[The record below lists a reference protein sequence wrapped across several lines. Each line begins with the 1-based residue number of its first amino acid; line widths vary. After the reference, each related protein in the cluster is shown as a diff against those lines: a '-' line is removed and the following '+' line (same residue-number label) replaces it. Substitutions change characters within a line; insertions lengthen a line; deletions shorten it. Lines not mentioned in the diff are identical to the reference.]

1 MWKTRRKISPPE
13 EDGVEHRA
21 EPASWLPEGTT
32 PDAAAAGKDATKP
45 QDAVEDAPYVP
56 RQDGPYGPRE
66 GSATYQQGTYGM
78 EPVSESSYS
87 PAPGS
92 QYGGEPPKLA
102 YQGGLSPDPS
112 PPAAPVSAGYAGVA
126 APPAHT
132 GGQGQASSAPPRGK
146 PVPPAASPFASYRT
160 ARGRG
165 QTSQARRANLVV
177 ARLEPW
183 SVMKFSFL
191 MSLVA
196 WVVLFVAVA
205 LLYYALAGL
214 GVFDAIQRAFQGV
227 TASQGSA
234 GVNLGH
240 WLSASRVLGYTM
252 LIGAMNVVL
261 ITALSTVGAV
271 IYNLVSYLGR
281 GIEITLKEPE

>member
-1 MWKTRRKISPPE
+1 M
-13 EDGVEHRA
+13 EHRA
-21 EPASWLPEGTT
+21 EPSSWLPEGTA
-32 PDAAAAGKDATKP
+32 PDDTSAGTDATAQLP
-45 QDAVEDAPYVP
+45 DPGEDLPYVP
-56 RQDGPYGPRE
+56 RQDGSYPY
-66 GSATYQQGTYGM
+66 AQQGSVAHGQQGSYGKDT
-78 EPVSESSYS
+78 VSESRYTPSAS
-87 PAPGS
+87 A
-92 QYGGEPPKLA
+92 QHRDDHPKLP
-102 YQGGLSPDPS
+102 YQSELSPDPS
-112 PPAAPVSAGYAGVA
+112 PAGSPPGGAAAVGH
-126 APPAHT
+126 APSTA
-132 GGQGQASSAPPRGK
+132 GQA
-146 PVPPAASPFASYRT
+146 PFASYRAAAK
-160 ARGRG
+160 ARPSA
-165 QTSQARRANLVV
+165 TPARRANLII

-214 GVFDAIQRAFQGV
+214 GVFDAIERAFRGV
-227 TASQGSA
+227 TASQGSG
-234 GVNLGH
+234 GVNLNR

-252 LIGAMNVVL
+252 LIGAMNVIL

>member
-1 MWKTRRKISPPE
+1 MWGARPRLFPPE

-21 EPASWLPEGTT
+21 EPSSWLPEGTA
-32 PDAAAAGKDATKP
+32 PDDTAAGTDATAQLP
-45 QDAVEDAPYVP
+45 DLGEDVPYVP
-56 RQDGPYGPRE
+56 RQDGSY
-66 GSATYQQGTYGM
+66 TYAQQGAVVHSQQGSYGK
-78 EPVSESSYS
+78 EPVTESRYNPSAAAQHGDDH
-87 PAPGS
+87 PR
-92 QYGGEPPKLA
+92 LA
-102 YQGGLSPDPS
+102 YESGLAPDPS
-112 PPAAPVSAGYAGVA
+112 PAGSPVVGGAAAAGH
-126 APPAHT
+126 APPA
-132 GGQGQASSAPPRGK
+132 ADRG
-146 PVPPAASPFASYRT
+146 PFASYRAT
-160 ARGRG
+160 AKPGP
-165 QTSQARRANLVV
+165 SAAPARRANLII

-214 GVFDAIQRAFQGV
+214 GVFDAIERAFQGV
-227 TASQGSA
+227 TASQGSG
-234 GVNLGH
+234 GVNLNR

-252 LIGAMNVVL
+252 LIGAMNVIL

>member
-1 MWKTRRKISPPE
+1 V
-13 EDGVEHRA
+13 DHRA

-32 PDAAAAGKDATKP
+32 PDDSTSETEVTEQLPGAAKDG
-45 QDAVEDAPYVP
+45 PYVP
-56 RQDGPYGPRE
+56 RQE
-66 GSATYQQGTYGM
+66 GSYTYLQGGSVGYSQQGAYG
-78 EPVSESSYS
+78 EEATSGSRHQPLSGAQ
-87 PAPGS
+87 PA
-92 QYGGEPPKLA
+92 EDKLA
-102 YQGGLSPDPS
+102 YQASLPPDPS
-112 PPAAPVSAGYAGVA
+112 PTGAPVGGASAVGHVSPAAAR
-126 APPAHT
+126 APF
-132 GGQGQASSAPPRGK
+132 S
-146 PVPPAASPFASYRT
+146 SYRPT
-160 ARGRG
+160 AKARP
-165 QTSQARRANLVV
+165 TVPARRANLII

-214 GVFDAIQRAFQGV
+214 GVFDAIERAFRGV
-227 TASQGSA
+227 TSSQGSG
-234 GVNLGH
+234 GVNLND

-252 LIGAMNVVL
+252 LIGAMNVIL

-281 GIEITLKEPE
+281 GIEITLKEPD

>member
-1 MWKTRRKISPPE
+1 
-13 EDGVEHRA
+13 VEHRA

-32 PDAAAAGKDATKP
+32 PDLTAAGADATAQLP
-45 QDAVEDAPYVP
+45 DPGEDVPYVP
-56 RQDGPYGPRE
+56 KQDGPYSYGNE
-66 GSATYQQGTYGM
+66 GAGVHGLQGSYGK
-78 EPVSESSYS
+78 ETVSEGPYNPS
-87 PAPGS
+87 PGTQHGDDHHKLRYQS
-92 QYGGEPPKLA
+92 EP
-102 YQGGLSPDPS
+102 SPDPS
-112 PPAAPVSAGYAGVA
+112 TLGGAAGYAPPVGH
-126 APPAHT
+126 APPPVGHAPPPV
-132 GGQGQASSAPPRGK
+132 GQTPSAAGQAPFTSYRAGAKARPTGR
-146 PVPPAASPFASYRT
+146 PAAVP
-160 ARGRG
+160 
-165 QTSQARRANLVV
+165 ARRANLII

-214 GVFDAIQRAFQGV
+214 GVFNAIERAFQGV
-227 TASQGSA
+227 TASQGSS
-234 GVNLGH
+234 GVDLNR